1 MLGSQDLMRKAEL
14 DRLSSPEQLDLAMRV
29 TSPAG
34 WTALA
39 TIITGLLAMVAWSIF
54 GRLPVEVDGAGMLL
68 KGESVGTVQAPVAGK
83 VVEILVETGEL
94 IKAGQEVAR
103 LELAQLENE
112 ITASVDRIRDL
123 ERQRDRLRRSQAQ
136 TRTGYEVQL
145 RGLRERLEA
154 KKELQER
161 GFARRQ
167 DVLAI
172 EGEIAQLQGQLLQL
186 SAGTE
191 EFDGRIR
198 EERRK
203 LQTLEQNKGDSS
215 IILSNAAGRVAAV
228 LASEGNMIQAG
239 GRILNLEAAGE
250 PFRLVLY
257 VELAEGKKVK
267 PEMPVRIAPTTI
279 KPEEYGYIKGKVNS
293 VSAQPVTPEQVRS
306 TLNNEK
312 LVEQFTEGTPFEVI
326 VDPDPDGDEIFEW
339 TTPKGQAL
347 DIDSNTPC
355 SARITVDEKAP
366 IDLVVPFV
374 LEKIGMG

>member
-39 TIITGLLAMVAWSIF
+39 TIITGLLAVVAWSIF

-68 KGESVGTVQAPVAGK
+68 KGESVGTVQAPVAGRI
-83 VVEILVETGEL
+83 VEILVETGDQIEADQKVAVLERTEL
-94 IKAGQEVAR
+94 ESDIS
-103 LELAQLENE
+103 
-112 ITASVDRIRDL
+112 ASKDRIEDL
-123 ERQRDRLRRSQAQ
+123 RRQRDRLRTSQEQ
-136 TRTGYEVQL
+136 TRRGYQAQL
-145 RGLRERLEA
+145 RGLRERLDA
-154 KKELQER
+154 KKKLQER

-172 EGEIAQLQGQLLQL
+172 EGEMAQVQGQLLQL
-186 SAGTE
+186 DSATE
-191 EFDGRIR
+191 ELGLRIR
-198 EERRK
+198 EEKRN
-203 LQTLEQNKGDSS
+203 LDTLSS
-215 IILSNAAGRVAAV
+215 DRTLTISAKTPGQVAAV
-228 LASEGNMIQAG
+228 LAFKGNMIQAG

-279 KPEEYGYIKGKVNS
+279 KPEEYGYIQGKVNS

-306 TLNNEK
+306 TLNNDK

-326 VDPDPDGDEIFEW
+326 VDPDPDGDQVFEW